1 MRNLHE
7 FALRSAGRV
16 VPKLLWKLFDVQC
29 IRNGFTHPK
38 FALTFDCDTRLD
50 YQVLPSVHERSAG
63 LGITPIYA
71 VPGQLIQEGIKTYK
85 KIAEQ
90 GAEFINH
97 GYLQHTVVDEKRTQ
111 YVSTLFYD
119 QITELEIVDDIRMG
133 HRSLVEHLGIEPKG
147 FRTPHFGTF
156 QLESNLDFLHNEL
169 KGLGYTFS
177 SSTSPKYAYLKGPA
191 FFNKGV
197 LEIPVTGCPTW
208 PLGILDS
215 FNFRF
220 SGSLK
225 FTPEVFESEMKNAFK
240 MMEMGKLK
248 RVNIYADPSQV
259 YDWNGFF
266 DSVARFA
273 PFAVADFSSYLEE

>member
-1 MRNLHE
+1 VRNLQE
-7 FALRSAGRV
+7 LALRSAGKV
-16 VPKLLWKLFDVQC
+16 APKLLWKIFDMHCV
-29 IRNGFTHPK
+29 RAGFTVPK

-50 YQVLPSVHERSAG
+50 YKVLPSVHERLAG
-63 LGITPIYA
+63 LGISPIYA
-71 VPGQLIQEGIKTYK
+71 VPGQLIEEGIDTYK
-85 KIAEQ
+85 TIAEL

-97 GYLQHTVVDEKRTQ
+97 GYLQHTVVDERRTR

-119 QITELEIVDDIRMG
+119 QIPGHEIVNDIKMG
-133 HRSLVEHLGIEPKG
+133 HRALVERLGIEPQG

-156 QLESNLDFLHNEL
+156 QLQNNLDFLHNEL
-169 KGLGYTFS
+169 QGLGYTFS
-177 SSTSPKYAYLKGPA
+177 SSTSPKFTYLKGP
-191 FFNKGV
+191 FFSNKDI

-208 PLGILDS
+208 PMGILDS

-225 FTPEVFESEMKNAFK
+225 FTPEVFESEMKKAFE
-240 MMEMGKLK
+240 MMEEGNLK
-248 RVNIYADPSQV
+248 RLNMYADPSQV

-273 PFAVADFSSYLEE
+273 PFAVANFSSYLEE